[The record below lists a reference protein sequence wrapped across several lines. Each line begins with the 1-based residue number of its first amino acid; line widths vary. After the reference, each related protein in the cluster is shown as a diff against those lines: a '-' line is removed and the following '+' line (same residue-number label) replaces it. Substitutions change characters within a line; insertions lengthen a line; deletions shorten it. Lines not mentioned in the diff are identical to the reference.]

1 MKVSGV
7 SGAKAAAPAR
17 KTAATQ
23 AKTGDEFSKHLLDAV
38 DGVEEAQVVE
48 APVPVSAVDA
58 LLAVQ
63 EATDSTDQEAR
74 RRARRRLYER
84 GESIL
89 DHLDELRH
97 GLLLGTIPKERIIQL
112 AQMVRGKRDKVDD
125 PLLAQVLD
133 EIELRAEVELAKM
146 TPRDSGV

>member
-7 SGAKAAAPAR
+7 GGTKAALPTR
-17 KTAATQ
+17 KMSAAQ
-23 AKTGDEFSKHLLDAV
+23 AKSGDEFAKHLLDAV
-38 DGVEEAQVVE
+38 DGVEESQAIE
-48 APVPVSAVDA
+48 APVPVASVDS

-97 GLLLGTIPKERIIQL
+97 GLLLGSIPKERIIEL
-112 AQMVRGKRDKVDD
+112 ARLVRAKRDKVDD
-125 PLLAQVLD
+125 PLLAQALD

-146 TPRDSGV
+146 THRDSSV